1 MQVTEVT
8 EMNNFDDFFNEV
20 LAEFRIL
27 AQEMFRDFEKQAKD
41 DAEEFLNKVRDD
53 LQRWADLLAKK
64 QITEQDFSD
73 LIKAK
78 KALARMHRLTRE
90 GVMLTRLEQFRLSIV
105 NILID
110 KIFNF
115 PL

>member
-1 MQVTEVT
+1 
-8 EMNNFDDFFNEV
+8 MNNLDNFFNEV

-41 DAEEFLNKVRDD
+41 DAEDFLNKIRDD

-73 LIKAK
+73 FINAK
-78 KALARMHRLTRE
+78 KSLAKMHRLTQE
-90 GVMLTRLEQFRLSIV
+90 GVMLARLEKFRLSIV